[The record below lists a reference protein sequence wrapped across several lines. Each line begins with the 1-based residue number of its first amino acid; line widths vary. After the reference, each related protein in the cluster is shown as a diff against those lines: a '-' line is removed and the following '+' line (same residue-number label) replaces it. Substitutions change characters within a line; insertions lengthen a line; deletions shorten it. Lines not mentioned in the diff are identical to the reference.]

1 MHILQLTC
9 AAADKDL
16 LIARLWEL
24 DTFGVHENEL
34 PGFRWEL
41 HAWFAEPFQTD
52 EFEDFQPFWREE
64 PERDWVAVSRS
75 RWEPISIGKKFYLV
89 PEWHVRSAPQGRL
102 CLVSRPGMASG
113 SGYQPSTQLVLE
125 SMEEVLCPQDCVL
138 DVGTGSGILAA
149 AACLLGASGVLA
161 CDIDP
166 EAAAIARHN
175 LVKDGFCAPV
185 FAGSPRSLRTS
196 IADLVL
202 ANLNAAA
209 LSASAAE
216 LGRVARPHGRLIA
229 AGFRTL
235 REAPVLSSLK
245 AQGFHPAS
253 RRERDTWVCLALER

>member
-41 HAWFAEPFQTD
+41 HAWFAEPFQTA

-64 PERDWVAVSRS
+64 AERDWVAIARS
-75 RWEPISIGKKFYLV
+75 RWEPLCVGKKFYLT
-89 PEWHVRSAPQGRL
+89 PEWHAGTAPEGRL
-102 CLVSRPGMASG
+102 RLVSRPGMASG

-125 SMEEVLCPQDCVL
+125 AMEDVVLPQDYVL

-149 AACLLGASGVLA
+149 AACLLGAAGVIA

-166 EAAAIARHN
+166 DAAAIARQN
-175 LVKDGFCAPV
+175 LRQDGFRVPV
-185 FAGSPRSLRTS
+185 FAGSPRSLRS
-196 IADLVL
+196 CCAGLVL

-209 LSASAAE
+209 LSSSAAE
-216 LGRVARPHGRLIA
+216 LARAARPRSRLIVS
-229 AGFRTL
+229 GFRIL
-235 REAPVLSSLK
+235 RETPVLSRLR
-245 AQGFHPAS
+245 AHGFRPMA
-253 RRERDTWVCLALER
+253 RRERETWVCLTLER